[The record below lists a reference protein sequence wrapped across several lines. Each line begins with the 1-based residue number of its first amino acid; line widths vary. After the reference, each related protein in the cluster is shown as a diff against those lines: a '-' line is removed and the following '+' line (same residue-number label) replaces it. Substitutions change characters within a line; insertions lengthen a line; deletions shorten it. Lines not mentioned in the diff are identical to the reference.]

1 MKKARKFHGRV
12 NEKKEIRPTLNMA
25 SNVASILD
33 LMKFYFKWFI
43 CANSPKHGRGERGK
57 MGHVPYGTNT
67 ITKKVI
73 CVSQY
78 KN

>member
-1 MKKARKFHGRV
+1 MKKKRNKTNTKYGH
-12 NEKKEIRPTLNMA
+12 
-25 SNVASILD
+25 NVASILD